1 MEKIH
6 NNCWRNSDR
15 EEVISERSDQENLY
29 VRGRIESVLWRLA
42 KHLNR
47 KERGRI
53 SGKRNSRGIS
63 VNIWGE
69 WRVVNKFENR
79 GREDEFSMQVK

>member
-1 MEKIH
+1 MEQIH
-6 NNCWRNSDR
+6 NNFWRNSDK

-47 KERGRI
+47 EERGRI
-53 SGKRNSRGIS
+53 SGKGNSRGIS
-63 VNIWGE
+63 VNMWVSGE
-69 WRVVNKFENR
+69 
-79 GREDEFSMQVK
+79 